1 MPSLLLALIYLVYVS
16 LGLPD
21 SLLGSAWPVMHAD
34 LGARMGAQSFVTIA
48 ITACTVVSSL
58 LTAKLVR
65 RFGTGRL
72 VAGSVALTVV
82 AVLGFSASASL
93 WQLMLLAVPYGL
105 GAGAVDSALNNY
117 VAVRYGERHLN
128 WLHACW
134 GVGTSVSP
142 LVMGCA
148 IMGPLSWRGG
158 YLIVGIM
165 LAVIVAAVVFSLPR
179 WKSAEGRD
187 IAESDDGD
195 AGAPAA
201 DAEKPSAAPVSY
213 RKALSVPGA
222 KTAIGA
228 FGCYSAFEAICAV
241 WATSYL
247 VFARGVS
254 ATEAACMFSL
264 FYVGI
269 TTGRLVSGLVA
280 PRVGNVGMIRRGQ
293 LIVAVGL
300 ACLAFGQG
308 TLPLSAGLLTIG
320 LGCAPICPCTFALT
334 PERFGEKASQTMI
347 SLQMACAYA
356 IAILMLP
363 VCSLVVFL
371 GASAFVPVLLAAIL
385 TVMAYL
391 GEKTNAKLAARA
403 RPAGFAFAKIERFH
417 AFGAPAWVCR

>member
-21 SLLGSAWPVMHAD
+21 SLLGAAWPAMHAD
-34 LGARMGAQSFVTIA
+34 LGAGVGSQSFITIA

-72 VAGSVALTVV
+72 VAGSVALTVI
-82 AVLGFSASASL
+82 AALGFSASSSL
-93 WQLMLLAVPYGL
+93 WHLMLLAVPYGL
-105 GAGAVDSALNNY
+105 GAGAVDSALNNF

-134 GVGTSVSP
+134 GIGTSASP
-142 LVMGCA
+142 LVMGFA

-158 YLIVGIM
+158 YLAVGAM
-165 LAVIVAAVVFSLPR
+165 LATVAAAVVFSLPR
-179 WKSAEGRD
+179 WKSADAAATDTLVGAGRV
-187 IAESDDGD
+187 E
-195 AGAPAA
+195 P
-201 DAEKPSAAPVSY
+201 DAEKPSEAVVSY
-213 RKALSVPGA
+213 RKALSIPGA

-228 FGCYSAFEAICAV
+228 FGCYSAFEAVCAV

-269 TTGRLVSGLVA
+269 TAGRLVSGLVA
-280 PRVGNVGMIRRGQ
+280 PRVGNEGMIRLGQ
-293 LIVAVGL
+293 LLVAVGL
-300 ACLAFGQG
+300 ACIAFGQG
-308 TLPLSAGLLTIG
+308 IPLLAAGLLIVG

-334 PERFGEKASQTMI
+334 PGRFGVRASQTMI

-363 VCSLVVFL
+363 VCSLVVHL
-371 GASAFVPVLLAAIL
+371 GASALVPMVLAAIL
-385 TVMAYL
+385 AAMACL
-391 GEKTNAKLAARA
+391 GEKTNKKLSR
-403 RPAGFAFAKIERFH
+403 RTPRRGFAFEKIEQSH
-417 AFGAPAWVCR
+417 AFGAPLWVCR

>member
-21 SLLGSAWPVMHAD
+21 SLLGAAWPALHAD
-34 LGARMGAQSFVTIA
+34 LGACMGMQSFVAIA
-48 ITACTVVSSL
+48 VTACTVVSSL

-72 VAGSVALTVV
+72 VAGSVALTMV
-82 AVLGFSASASL
+82 AVLGFSASSSL
-93 WQLMLLAVPYGL
+93 WQLMLLTVPYGL

-134 GVGTSVSP
+134 GIGTSVSP
-142 LVMGCA
+142 LVMGYA

-158 YLIVGIM
+158 YLIVGVM
-165 LAVIVAAVVFSLPR
+165 LAVVVAAVVFSLPR
-179 WKSAEGRD
+179 WKSAEG
-187 IAESDDGD
+187 A
-195 AGAPAA
+195 AVAAPG
-201 DAEKPSAAPVSY
+201 DAEKPAEDVVSY
-213 RKALSVPGA
+213 RGALSIPGA
-222 KTAIGA
+222 KTAIAA
-228 FGCYSAFEAICAV
+228 FGCYSAFEGICAV

-269 TTGRLVSGLVA
+269 TAGRLVSGLVA
-280 PRVGNVGMIRRGQ
+280 PRVGNGGMIRRGQ
-293 LIVAVGL
+293 LLVAVGL
-300 ACLAFGQG
+300 ALLVLGQG
-308 TLPLSAGLLTIG
+308 APLLSAGLLTIG

-371 GASAFVPVLLAAIL
+371 GASAFVPALLAAIL
-385 TVMAYL
+385 AVMAYL
-391 GEKTNAKLAARA
+391 GEKTNAKLSRRF
-403 RPAGFAFAKIERFH
+403 RPAGFAFARIEQFH